1 MQSEFKALAAE
12 REARLRSRGMDPAA
26 REVAS
31 EKVGVAC
38 PLVCSPVAYSAEH
51 TCASLLPHSSPRVS
65 GRGKSV
71 GR

>member
-26 REVAS
+26 TEVAS

-38 PLVCSPVAYSAEH
+38 PLVCSPVA
-51 TCASLLPHSSPRVS
+51 CL
-65 GRGKSV
+65 
-71 GR
+71 